1 VLRNI
6 FISLRFPAAKIDEC
20 VYNIVAGRTRF
31 GLRLLTPEP
40 HCGCLQEKSTA
51 HLATMKF
58 WIMLILGL
66 LVVSMSVNA
75 AKDDKEGDKDDSNDS
90 DASNDGN
97 NSGAEDGD
105 TSDSTGNL
113 KKNEIYFIN

>member
-1 VLRNI
+1 
-6 FISLRFPAAKIDEC
+6 
-20 VYNIVAGRTRF
+20 
-31 GLRLLTPEP
+31 
-40 HCGCLQEKSTA
+40 
-51 HLATMKF
+51 MKF

-75 AKDDKEGDKDDSNDS
+75 AKNDKEGDKDDSNDS

-105 TSDSTGNL
+105 TSDSTGKL
-113 KKNEIYFIN
+113 KFAFFLMNQKIGRHSKLYGRKNSI